1 MTPFKTQ
8 LSGAHVLVTGGNKGI
23 GRVIVESFL
32 AEGANVSYCSRSASE
47 DDFATFNGAIE
58 GAKVLGTKVDIGNQ
72 DDVRAWV
79 EKSAEIF
86 GRIDVVVA
94 NAFAIFHSSS
104 IDDWRQSLEGNVI
117 GLITLI
123 DTAAPHLIAREG
135 KGSVVVLS
143 SVAGFE
149 LRSSNPTGPQS
160 AVKRSQAVI
169 AKGYSK
175 MLGQKGVRVNTVTP
189 GIVETPSLVRADGTE
204 ELSPFQMGKKL
215 KPEFMQSI
223 IDQVPM
229 GRPGQPQEVAN
240 AVLFLASALS
250 GYINGVNLLLD
261 GGFSVTL

>member
-1 MTPFKTQ
+1 MTLFKTQ

-23 GRVIVESFL
+23 GRVIIESFL

-47 DDFATFNGAIE
+47 DDFADFNGAIE

-79 EKSAEIF
+79 EKSAEKY

-117 GLITLI
+117 GLVTLI
-123 DTAAPHLIAREG
+123 EAAAPI
-135 KGSVVVLS
+135 LS
-143 SVAGFE
+143 H
-149 LRSSNPTGPQS
+149 S

-175 MLGQKGVRVNTVTP
+175 MLGQKGVRVNIVTP
-189 GIVETPSLVRADGTE
+189 GLVETPSLVRADGTE

-215 KPEFMQSI
+215 MPEFMQSI
-223 IDQVPM
+223 LDQVPM

-240 AVLFLASALS
+240 AVVFLASALS
-250 GYINGVNLLLD
+250 GYINGANLLLD